1 MDFEGFQDYPVSIK
15 VIGVGGGGN
24 NAINRMAASSIKGV
38 ELISVNTDLK
48 SLNGTNG
55 DKKLQIGVK
64 LTKGLGSGSNPDIG
78 EMAALENEKEIKDL
92 LKGADMVFVTAGMGG
107 GTGTGAAP
115 IVASIA
121 KKMGI
126 LTIGIV
132 TKPFPFEG
140 KRRMDNAIK
149 GIEKLRQNVDSL
161 IVILNGNLLDANNK
175 KISFLEAFNI
185 VDEVLRVG
193 ISGITGII
201 NNPGL
206 INVDFN
212 DICTIMK
219 DSGIAHMGIGVASGE
234 DRAVKAADQAMNSP
248 LLETSLNGAT
258 GLLVNVSGSSNI
270 SLLEINDAVNH
281 IEKHVHSDAEIIFG
295 TTIDETLKDEICIT
309 LIATGLQDTGI
320 QAPSS
325 QISKEQE
332 QEYEIDIPAWLRQ
345 KNRSR

>member
-1 MDFEGFQDYPVSIK
+1 MDFEDYQDYPVSIK

-24 NAINRMAASSIKGV
+24 NAINRMAAASIKGV

-48 SLNGTNG
+48 SLNNTNG
-55 DKKLQIGVK
+55 DKRIQIGTK
-64 LTKGLGSGSNPDIG
+64 LTKGLGSGSNPEIG
-78 EMAALENEKEIKDL
+78 EMAALESENEIAAI
-92 LKGADMVFVTAGMGG
+92 LKGSDMVFVTAGMGG

-115 IVASIA
+115 IVAAIA

-126 LTIGIV
+126 LTIGII

-140 KRRMDNAIK
+140 KRRMDNAAK
-149 GIEKLRQNVDSL
+149 GIEKLRENVDSL
-161 IVILNGNLLDANNK
+161 IVILNGNLLDSDNK

-185 VDEVLRVG
+185 VDEVLRIG
-193 ISGITGII
+193 IEGITGII

-219 DSGIAHMGIGVASGE
+219 NSGIAHMGLGVASGE

-295 TTIDETLKDEICIT
+295 TTIDESLGDELCIT
-309 LIATGLQDTGI
+309 LIATGLQDNGKPPI
-320 QAPSS
+320 ESPAQL
-325 QISKEQE
+325 E
-332 QEYEIDIPAWLRQ
+332 QEYEIDIPAWLRR
-345 KNRSR
+345 KNNSR